1 MHDNSSLLR
10 DLVVVTGVGLLITL
24 LFRRIRVTAVIGFIA
39 TGVVIG
45 PGGFGLV
52 SEVATVRLMAEMG
65 VVLLLFT
72 VGLEF
77 SIADLRAL
85 GRQALRTGSLQMGVT
100 TALIAAVLLLGGLH
114 PARAIFFGLLVSLSS
129 TALLFKLL
137 TDRAEI
143 SSPHG
148 KLTLGVLLFQDLALV
163 PISALA
169 PLLGRWARG
178 GMASGLDLGVTLRA
192 FSMMAAAALVIA
204 VAWRAV
210 PWVMKHA
217 HRSGSREVFL
227 AATAFIVIGAAWLSQ
242 AAGFSLALGA
252 FLAGLILASSDL
264 RSQVI
269 ADVIPFRDTLSSLFF
284 VSIGMLFDPL
294 HALASPLGLIGA
306 TLGIVIAKAV
316 AAAGAARLSGTTW
329 LVAIPSA
336 LSLAHVGEFSFV
348 LAQSGAQHGL
358 LSPSLEQT
366 FLSAAVFSILLAP
379 WIIANGP
386 AWALRLAPRSTSAP
400 ASAATPGLHA
410 TAPRERHV
418 VIAGYGL
425 NGRNV
430 ARVLRA
436 TRIPHVVVDL
446 GGEQV
451 AACVADGSEGM
462 VGNAAQPDILRAV
475 GVPEA
480 RVLVLALSDPFTTR
494 HACRLAR
501 SMSSGLWIIVRTRYV
516 RELDAF
522 YEAGANL
529 VIPEEFETSIEIFSA
544 VLRQY
549 HVPPHLVEAQIEVL
563 RHERYSL
570 LRGFKLPKSV
580 VEQLDTLLAEGTTE
594 TLLVLQR
601 SPGIGRTLEELG
613 VADPAGRC
621 SVIAVVRGGR
631 RLPDVD
637 AGYRLEVGDTLVLA
651 GSHAGIDEAVQRL
664 TPALSL

>member
-1 MHDNSSLLR
+1 VHDSSLLR
-10 DLVVVTGVGLLITL
+10 DLVVVAGVGLAITL
-24 LFRRIRVTAVIGFIA
+24 LFRRLKMPAVIGFIA

-52 SEVATVRLMAEMG
+52 SEVATVRVLAEMG
-65 VVLLLFT
+65 VVLLLFA

-77 SIADLRAL
+77 SVADLRAL
-85 GRQALRTGSLQMGVT
+85 GTQSLRAGSLQIVL
-100 TALIAAVLLLGGLH
+100 TALLIATVMIIGGLH

-129 TALLFKLL
+129 TALLLKLL

-143 SSPHG
+143 TSASG
-148 KLTLGVLLFQDLALV
+148 RLTLGVLLFQDLALV
-163 PISALA
+163 PLTALT
-169 PLLGRWARG
+169 PLLARWADG
-178 GMASGLDLGVTLRA
+178 GLAAGFDLGVTLRA
-192 FSMMAAAALVIA
+192 GALLVAAALVIA
-204 VAWRAV
+204 LAWRVV
-210 PWVMKHA
+210 PWVMLNA

-227 AATAFIVIGAAWLSQ
+227 AATGFIVVGAAWLSQ
-242 AAGFSLALGA
+242 AAGYSLALGA

-284 VSIGMLFDPL
+284 VSIGMLFDPRA
-294 HALASPLGLIGA
+294 ALASPWTLIAATIGLVLLK
-306 TLGIVIAKAV
+306 TV
-316 AAAGAARLSGTTW
+316 AATAAGRFSGIPW
-329 LVAIPSA
+329 LVAVPSA

-348 LAQSGAQHGL
+348 LSQAGTRSGL
-358 LSPSLEQT
+358 LSPALEQT

-379 WIIANGP
+379 LLVARGHE
-386 AWALRLAPRSTSAP
+386 WALRLAPAEAVKPPAP
-400 ASAATPGLHA
+400 ETPAGLHA
-410 TAPRERHV
+410 TAARVRHV

-436 TRIPHVVVDL
+436 SRIPHVVVDL
-446 GGEQV
+446 GGEQI
-451 AACVADGSEGM
+451 ATCVADGSEGL
-462 VGNAAQPDILRAV
+462 VGNAAQPEILKAV

-501 SMSSGLWIIVRTRYV
+501 GMNSGLFIMVRTRYV
-516 RELDAF
+516 REMDGF

-549 HVPPHLVEAQIEVL
+549 HVPPHLVEAQIEIL

-570 LRGFKLPKSV
+570 LRGLKLPRSV
-580 VEQLDTLLAEGTTE
+580 VDQLDTLLAEGTTE

-601 SPGIGRTLEELG
+601 SPGIGHTLQDLDLEG
-613 VADPAGRC
+613 TNGRC
-621 SVIAVVRGGR
+621 SVIAVVRGGQ
-631 RLPDVD
+631 RLNVD
-637 AGYRLEVGDTLVLA
+637 GGYRVEVGDTLVLA
-651 GSHAGIDEAVQRL
+651 GSHAGIDEAVLRL